1 MPSNYTDSIFKNPAT
16 CFNLVKHNS
25 FKFKLL
31 YSAFCRVNR
40 LIYFNMGIFRFFL
53 LIGLF
58 LVSAVAFSQNRQ
70 SSVLA
75 PPLYIPDTGK
85 RITVGAKDTN
95 INHTSQFLTLRQC
108 IDYAMLHQPA
118 LNRSQINQSITKETN
133 AVNLAAWLPQ
143 VSASANL
150 IHNFQSQPQLQTSTT
165 SGGSTTI
172 DSRANTFVP
181 ELSVSQAI
189 FSPSL
194 FYTHRT
200 APLLEQASQQVTD
213 STKIFLVSSIT
224 KSFYS
229 VLLTLEQI
237 NVLKEDT
244 ARLGKNVR
252 DTYHQYIGGIVDET
266 DYEEATITLNN
277 SKAQLKQAN
286 ENVAPQ
292 FATLKQLMGYQP
304 DQPEFN
310 VSFDTTQMMQAIH
323 IDTAQMLSY
332 ENRIE
337 FKQLNTQKQL
347 QNELIHYYNFQW
359 VPTVSAFFNY
369 ADNFQNNNYV
379 NLLSTS
385 YPTSYIGLS
394 FSVPIFTGFARL
406 HNVKKAQLQAKL
418 LDWDQADLKANIN
431 TQYKSALANYKSNF
445 YNLQLLQHN
454 VSLAQRTYFV
464 VDLQYKSGIVAY
476 LNVITAE
483 SNLIT
488 SEINYLNSLFQ
499 VLSNK
504 IDLQKAMGL
513 ITY

>member
-1 MPSNYTDSIFKNPAT
+1 MPSNYKDSIFKNPDKN
-16 CFNLVKHNS
+16 FNLIKHNS

-31 YSAFCRVNR
+31 MITSCRFSR
-40 LIYFNMGIFRFFL
+40 LISYNMGAFRFFL

-58 LVSAVAFSQNRQ
+58 LISSFTFAQTNR

-75 PPLYIPDTGK
+75 PPLVIPDTNK
-85 RITVGAKDTN
+85 KITVGAKDTN
-95 INHTSQFLTLRQC
+95 INHTNLFFTLRQC
-108 IDYAMLHQPA
+108 IDYALLHQPA
-118 LNRSQINQSITKETN
+118 LNRSLIGQDITKETN

-143 VSASANL
+143 VNASGNL
-150 IHNFQSQPQLQTSTT
+150 IHYIQVPNSNVPLAA
-165 SGGSTTI
+165 GSTTRGATTN
-172 DSRANTFVP
+172 SFVP
-181 ELSVSQAI
+181 ELAVSQAI
-189 FSPSL
+189 FSPTL
-194 FYTHRT
+194 LYTKRT
-200 APLLEQASQQVTD
+200 APLLVEASKEVTD

-224 KSFYS
+224 KSFYN

-237 NVLKEDT
+237 NILKEDT

-286 ENVAPQ
+286 ENVTPQ
-292 FATLKQLMGYQP
+292 FASLKQLMGYT
-304 DQPEFN
+304 PELPQFN
-310 VSFDTTQMMQAIH
+310 VSFDTTQMMQGIH
-323 IDTAQMLSY
+323 IDTAQQLRY

-337 FKQLNTQKQL
+337 FKQLNTQKIL

-369 ADNFQNNNYV
+369 DLNFQNNTGLGTAYQ
-379 NLLSTS
+379 TS
-385 YPTSYIGLS
+385 LIGLS

-406 HNVKKAQLQAKL
+406 HNVQKAKLQAKL
-418 LDWDQADLKANIN
+418 LDWDETDLKTLIN
-431 TQYKSALANYKSNF
+431 TQYTTALANYKGNF
-445 YNLQLLQHN
+445 YNLQLLQKN

-483 SNLIT
+483 SNLIQ
-488 SEINYLNSLFQ
+488 SEISYLNALFQ

-504 IDLQKAMGL
+504 IDLEKAMGS